1 MDKQIIHLINQA
13 ILENPLESGVAQL
26 VNNKQEGAGNFFA
39 KTSGVVSGVDVV
51 KQIFEVVN
59 PNLKVNIIKN
69 NGEYVNRGDVI
80 ISVKGKLI
88 DILKCQKLVVNFLQL
103 LSGVSTIV
111 NKFAEELDGL
121 NCKILANQKGLPII
135 NSLYYQAFENGG
147 GISPSNYVRIDE
159 YQIMLAG
166 TISNA
171 VELIRKKYRYDDLE
185 IIVSSKDEFDEA
197 VELNIKRIILNST
210 DDSLIDE
217 CLFSKTN
224 DIEFC
229 VSGNFSLGRIRSL
242 GKKSIDY
249 IIVDNISSLNKGLE
263 VGFKLYKRSLI

>member
-1 MDKQIIHLINQA
+1 MDKHIIQLINQA
-13 ILENPLESGVAQL
+13 IAENPLESGVTL
-26 VNNKQEGAGNFFA
+26 FVNNKQEGAGNFFA
-39 KTSGVVSGVDVV
+39 KTSGVISGVDVA

-80 ISVKGKLI
+80 LSVKGKLI

-111 NKFAEELDGL
+111 SKFAEELNGL

-159 YQIMLAG
+159 YQVLLAG
-166 TISNA
+166 TINDA
-171 VELIRKKYRYDDLE
+171 VELIRKKYRYEDLE
-185 IIVSSKDEFDEA
+185 ITVNSKEEFDEA
-197 VELNIKRIILNST
+197 VDLNIRRIILNST
-210 DDSLIDE
+210 DESLIDE
-217 CLFSKTN
+217 CLAFKPN
-224 DIEFC
+224 NIEFC

-249 IIVDNISSLNKGLE
+249 IIVDNISSLNKGLD
-263 VGFKLYKRSLI
+263 VAFKLYKRSLI

>member
-80 ISVKGKLI
+80 ISVKGRLI

-159 YQIMLAG
+159 YQILLAG

-197 VELNIKRIILNST
+197 VELNIKRIILNLLLRAT
-210 DDSLIDE
+210 
-217 CLFSKTN
+217 
-224 DIEFC
+224 
-229 VSGNFSLGRIRSL
+229 
-242 GKKSIDY
+242 
-249 IIVDNISSLNKGLE
+249 
-263 VGFKLYKRSLI
+263 

>member
-59 PNLKVNIIKN
+59 PNLRVNIIKN

-185 IIVSSKDEFDEA
+185 IIVSSKDEFYEA

-217 CLFSKTN
+217 CLVSKTN

-229 VSGNFSLGRIRSL
+229 CN
-242 GKKSIDY
+242 
-249 IIVDNISSLNKGLE
+249 
-263 VGFKLYKRSLI
+263 

>member
-147 GISPSNYVRIDE
+147 GISPSNYVHIDE

-171 VELIRKKYRYDDLE
+171 VELIRKKYRYDDFE

-217 CLFSKTN
+217 CLVSKTN

>member
-1 MDKQIIHLINQA
+1 MDKHIIQLINQA
-13 ILENPLESGVAQL
+13 IAENPLESGVTL
-26 VNNKQEGAGNFFA
+26 FVNNKQEGAGNFFA
-39 KTSGVVSGVDVV
+39 KTSGIVSGVDVA

-80 ISVKGKLI
+80 LSVKGKLI

-111 NKFAEELDGL
+111 SKFVEELNGL

-159 YQIMLAG
+159 YQVLLAG
-166 TISNA
+166 TINDA
-171 VELIRKKYRYDDLE
+171 VELIRKKYRYEDLE
-185 IIVSSKDEFDEA
+185 IIVNSKEEFDEA
-197 VELNIKRIILNST
+197 VDLNIRRIILNST
-210 DDSLIDE
+210 DESLIDE
-217 CLFSKTN
+217 CLAFKPN
-224 DIEFC
+224 NIEFC

-263 VGFKLYKRSLI
+263 VAFKLYKRSLI